1 MICRLSA
8 DYKLASFFMNVL
20 YISENQLVK
29 KVPEYDMRAREEET
43 ARVAVAFPW
52 TPQEFW
58 LGL

>member
-1 MICRLSA
+1 
-8 DYKLASFFMNVL
+8 MNVL